1 MKATLSKDDVK
12 AIKEKAVKGQ
22 QADAVVIKASEL
34 ARIKDSTKVIGK
46 QQEMDEKKRLAEE
59 REREREA
66 ATTLRDKI
74 KAFDQ
79 TRTKK
84 LPPTVYQKEAKE
96 KNETLLTKA
105 EKAMDEELD
114 DVKHM
119 NKMVLYAK
127 CATVRD
133 RQLTEMRELEK
144 AKKDEDMKV
153 DLMMEVERLKALQFH
168 EEREHVHRQAQH
180 QGALVIVDQ
189 IKDREQQRVREQE
202 LKNKEQMQM
211 LKQIEE
217 LQADEVKQQQKKLER
232 AKQLMLEV
240 EESNR
245 QAISIKQ
252 ETVTKEKEVD
262 AKIADYNK
270 KKAQR
275 EEEQQAELKRLHDE
289 KEREIQR
296 LREKQLRAINK
307 QAEIDELKARRA
319 FEQSERQTR
328 EKEAR
333 ENEERVSFP
342 LNSPLGQKD
351 SGNDG
356 RPANA
361 SPREGEEDGG
371 TGEAGEG

>member
-12 AIKEKAVKGQ
+12 AIKDRAVKGQ

-46 QQEMDEKKRLAEE
+46 QQEQDEKKRLAAE

-84 LPPTVYQKEAKE
+84 LPPTMYQKEAKE

-119 NKMVLYAK
+119 NKMVHYAK

-133 RQLTEMRELEK
+133 RQLAEMRELEK
-144 AKKDEDMKV
+144 AKKDEDLKV

-168 EEREHVHRQAQH
+168 EDREKVHHEAQR

-217 LQADEVKQQQKKLER
+217 LQQDEVKQQEKKRER

-245 QAISIKQ
+245 QAITIKQ
-252 ETVTKEKEVD
+252 EQGQKEKEID
-262 AKIADYNK
+262 SKIVDYNK
-270 KKAQR
+270 RKAQR

-328 EKEAR
+328 DKEAR
-333 ENEERVSFP
+333 ENEERVFLPPPPCRSKR
-342 LNSPLGQKD
+342 L
-351 SGNDG
+351 
-356 RPANA
+356 R
-361 SPREGEEDGG
+361 R
-371 TGEAGEG
+371 